1 MNLYVDIEK
10 KIEDFNLKI
19 KIESNENMIAL
30 LGASGSGKSLT
41 LKCIAGIVKP
51 DRGIIKINGKILFDS
66 EKKINV
72 SMKDRKIGF
81 LFQNYALFPHMN
93 VEKNLLY
100 GIVDLNKKDSQRMVN
115 DILKK
120 LHLEGFEKKYPSQLS
135 GGQQQRVA
143 LGRILCQR
151 PEMIILDEPFSA
163 LDNHLKN
170 SVIRNTRQDLAEF
183 CGQILIVT
191 HSIEEAYAMGEDI
204 AIIQSGLLAEI
215 GKKES
220 VLNQPKT
227 IAGARAIGVKNIA
240 KITDLIEGRFFIED
254 WNFELQNFNDFKIGG
269 YVGIKDED
277 IEIEKIKKGE
287 KFKKAYVVDCIET
300 LNANIVYFSIGKSE
314 LRAKVKK
321 EIVLK
326 KGEEIYFSL
335 DNSKLLYLKSLE
347 NFF

>member
-19 KIESNENMIAL
+19 KIESNEKMLAL

-100 GIVDLNKKDSQRMVN
+100 GIADLNKKDSQRMVN

-143 LGRILCQR
+143 LGRILCQS

-163 LDNHLKN
+163 LDTHLKN

-191 HSIEEAYAMGEDI
+191 HSIEEAYAMGQDI

-215 GKKES
+215 GKRES

-227 IAGARAIGVKNIA
+227 IAGARAIGVKNIS
-240 KITDLIEGRFFIED
+240 KITDLIEDRLFIED
-254 WNFELQNFNDFKIGG
+254 WNFEFENFNDFKIGG

-287 KFKKAYVVDCIET
+287 GFKKAYVVDYIET
-300 LNANIVYFSIGKSE
+300 LNSNIVYFSIGKSE

-321 EIVLK
+321 QIVLK
-326 KGEEIYFSL
+326 KGDEIYFSL